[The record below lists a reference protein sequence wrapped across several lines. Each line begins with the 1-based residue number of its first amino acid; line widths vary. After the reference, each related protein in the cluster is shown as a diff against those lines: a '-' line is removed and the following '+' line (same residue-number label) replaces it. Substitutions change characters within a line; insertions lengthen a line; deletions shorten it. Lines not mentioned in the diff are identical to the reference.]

1 MAKAVVQIARLV
13 IIRMLEIHRAK
24 IVRWAFIQIKVF
36 NILLLLV
43 KNVLRV
49 RIPPPKA
56 CPVLA
61 GATIVPRANIPRKK
75 EIPRKTNATIVQPIH
90 SAPNLDET
98 NRVTRVKKERHQK
111 KVQPFVL
118 AVMLVPI

>member
-1 MAKAVVQIARLV
+1 
-13 IIRMLEIHRAK
+13 MLEIHRAK

-75 EIPRKTNATIVQPIH
+75 ASRTRRNAKLVSSDSFKIHRATPRVAI
-90 SAPNLDET
+90 APADGET
-98 NRVTRVKKERHQK
+98 R
-111 KVQPFVL
+111 
-118 AVMLVPI
+118 

>member
-1 MAKAVVQIARLV
+1 
-13 IIRMLEIHRAK
+13 MLEIHRAK

-61 GATIVPRANIPRKK
+61 GATIVPRANIQWKKATRNRQNAKPVLSDSFKICPATPRAV
-75 EIPRKTNATIVQPIH
+75 NAP
-90 SAPNLDET
+90 AGGET
-98 NRVTRVKKERHQK
+98 
-111 KVQPFVL
+111 P
-118 AVMLVPI
+118 